1 MLQDSL
7 TGIEPPITQDPDYPE
22 MLRELAEVA
31 ERELCNVGIDPTHAA
46 AVAETLAEHVRERFG
61 GTPVYWA
68 KGESMRQRRR
78 RARMWDEFNGRNHA
92 ELSRRYGI
100 CLQQVYRSLA
110 ISKAETAARLQRGLF
125 EAEAGEGKA

>member
-1 MLQDSL
+1 MNQPTLD
-7 TGIEPPITQDPDYPE
+7 GIEPPITKDPDYPE

-31 ERELCNVGIDPTHAA
+31 ERELCNVGVEPAYAA

-78 RARMWDEFNGRNHA
+78 RARMWAEFTGRNHA
-92 ELSRRYGI
+92 ELARRYGV

-110 ISKAETAARLQRGLF
+110 ISKAEWRRASHRDLF
-125 EAEAGEGKA
+125 EDLGDGAK